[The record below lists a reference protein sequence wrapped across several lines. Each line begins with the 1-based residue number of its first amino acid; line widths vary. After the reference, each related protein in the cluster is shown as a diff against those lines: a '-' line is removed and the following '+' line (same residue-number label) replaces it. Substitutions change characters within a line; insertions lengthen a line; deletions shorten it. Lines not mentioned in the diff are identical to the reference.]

1 MSMNNPD
8 LEIVRVLEQHSARCW
23 PATFV
28 DSYCGWE
35 IRRTPD
41 VSSGRVNSV
50 NAIAPESGQ
59 FDQVLVKARA
69 LFDEQE
75 EWPLIRIHPLAGEE
89 PVQRLEALGLHG
101 QGDTVVKTLTLFD
114 AVVSPTLSCLVR
126 DTMTPDWMI
135 AYGDAHDTE
144 EEERQAIARTL
155 SRVTVRQAFAVFYD
169 GDRPVASG
177 RGAVADGWVGLFQIS
192 TVPKARRR
200 GFGQAIVGSLLAW
213 GREAGASQAYLQVEV
228 KNDVARRLYRSFGF
242 EAAYVYSY
250 WWLPD
255 DIELVNP
262 TPNIR

>member
-1 MSMNNPD
+1 MNNAD
-8 LEIVRVLEQHSARCW
+8 LELVRALEQHSARCW

-28 DSYCGWE
+28 DSYGGWE

-59 FDQVLVKARA
+59 FDQVLVKART

-89 PVQRLEALGLHG
+89 PVRRLEALGLHG
-101 QGDTVVKTLTLFD
+101 QGDTVVKTLTLSD
-114 AVVSPTLSCLVR
+114 IVVSPSLSCVVT
-126 DTMTPDWMI
+126 DIMTPDWMI
-135 AYGDAHDTE
+135 AYGDAHDTA

-155 SRVTVRQAFAVFYD
+155 SRVTVRQAFAVLYE
-169 GDRPVASG
+169 GGRPVASG

-192 TVPKARRR
+192 TVPDARRR

-213 GREAGASQAYLQVEV
+213 GRQAGADRAYLQVEL

-242 EAAYVYSY
+242 ETAYVYSY

-262 TPNIR
+262 TSKIR